1 MSGTV
6 HLERIGRHIL
16 MAELDNPPR
25 NTLQAGMVA
34 RLHAALS
41 EAESDRQTRVLVIT
55 GRGPAF
61 CAGANLREE
70 HDVAEGRAPAKSLT
84 GIRDLFHSLN
94 ATRLPVVGLINGW
107 CVGGGLELAL
117 YFDVRVASSQA
128 KFVCAGVNVGLI
140 ASAYRLP
147 RLVGVAAAKAMLLT
161 GSPFDA
167 EAALRF
173 NLVTEVHPPEALRA
187 AGLALAERIASRAP
201 LSVEASKRIADMALD
216 LPPDEGDRAMGR
228 EAKVLA
234 QSEDHKAALAAFLGK
249 TEPIFDRK

>member
-6 HLERIGRHIL
+6 HVERVGRHIL
-16 MAELDNPPR
+16 TAELDNPPR

-34 RLHAALS
+34 RLHEAVL
-41 EAESDRQTRVLVIT
+41 EAEADGETRVLVIT

-61 CAGANLREE
+61 CAGANLRDE
-70 HDVAEGRAPAKSLT
+70 HAATEGRAPAEFQT
-84 GIRDLFHSLN
+84 GIRGLFQSLD

-117 YFDVRVASSQA
+117 YLDIRIASLQA

-216 LPPDEGDRAMGR
+216 LPREEGDRALGR

-234 QSEDHKAALAAFLGK
+234 QSEDHKAALAAFLAK
-249 TEPIFDRK
+249 TEPVFTRK